1 MKKLRVELLGNH
13 KTQNASGEDTSTGKS
28 PGATTI
34 RVSQKILGKV
44 DEEAGVE
51 GLSRNE
57 LIVLLLDE
65 FLRSRTGEGI
75 EEIDPDFATF
85 LKAKRR
91 HR

>member
-1 MKKLRVELLGNH
+1 MKKLRMELLGNH
-13 KTQNASGEDTSTGKS
+13 KTETASGEDASTGKS

-34 RVSQKILGKV
+34 RVSQKVLDRV
-44 DEEAGVE
+44 DAEARAE

-65 FLRSRTGEGI
+65 CLRSRTGEGI
-75 EEIDPDFATF
+75 VEIDSDFATF

-91 HR
+91 RR